1 MNDFSLFS
9 LLALIASKLWL
20 NCLTAQM
27 ANIPFQI
34 PKHTTLNDL
43 QEFVESFCKVEACR
57 DVDLREIAGGARLQ
71 GSCLSVV
78 LDVDGFLIRLYGG
91 FYADWIGGGQWTNVI
106 EYLTNLIRNCR
117 DCGLNVVAFFN
128 GAVDGSRFT
137 EWCEKRAAECS
148 NVRNIALHIM
158 NKATPPPKLWWIA
171 PTFLTTSIRLA
182 FISLGVPMV
191 TSIVDHR
198 MELVSY
204 CRENRVT
211 GVIGNSAE
219 YLIFGQIRYFSAD
232 KFKLKFSGSML
243 TEEYL
248 AEGLARKL
256 NCHPQ
261 RFCVLAALLGWLFD
275 FASCYILQCAVLQNR
290 KKT

>member
-1 MNDFSLFS
+1 VI
-9 LLALIASKLWL
+9 LISIVLKLWL
-20 NCLTAQM
+20 NCSTAEM

-34 PKHTTLNDL
+34 PKQTTLNDL
-43 QEFVESFCKVEACR
+43 QEFVESFCKAEACR
-57 DVDLREIAGGARLQ
+57 DVDLREIAGRARLQ
-71 GSCLSVV
+71 GTCLSVV
-78 LDVDGFLIRLYGG
+78 LDVDSCLKRLYSV
-91 FYADWIGGGQWTNVI
+91 FCADWIGGGQWRNVI
-106 EYLTNLIRNCR
+106 EYLTRLIQNCR
-117 DCGLNVVAFFN
+117 DCDVNVVAFFN

-158 NKATPPPKLWWIA
+158 NKATPPPKVWWIA

-191 TSIVDHR
+191 TSIADHR
-198 MELVSY
+198 MELVTY

-219 YLIFGQIRYFSAD
+219 YLIFGQIRYFSAE
-232 KFKLKFSGSML
+232 KFKLKYSGSMQ

-248 AEGLARKL
+248 TEGLARKL

-261 RFCVLAALLGWLFD
+261 RFCVLAALLGWLFV
-275 FASCYILQCAVLQNR
+275 FA
-290 KKT
+290 